1 MAKDLF
7 YSLDLNLLR
16 TFLVL
21 SQELNMRKASQR
33 LFVSQ
38 PAISQALQK
47 LRNHFDDELF
57 MKVPTGLEAT
67 PFAEELAVAITPHLD
82 GLASALNHSNHFDPL
97 EIDYPIRI
105 AVSPV
110 VLTCL
115 SGALYQRIR
124 QQAPNSTL
132 ELIGWNESTLE
143 EIQKGQTLVGIGYD
157 IDAVNNISRAKLVEL
172 TGQIIVRKDHPITKD
187 TVCAE
192 DMVGYDIAS
201 VMTPGW
207 NDNFSLAQQI
217 MHRAGYEAKV
227 GFRSEFVLAAV
238 DIIQHTDMY
247 MPHSNLF
254 PIKHYPQLKALNAL
268 VNGNTVQYPVLAYYH
283 TKHRQSP
290 MIHWL
295 NDLIETVLLEQIN

>member
-82 GLASALNHSNHFDPL
+82 GLAEALNHKNHFDPAA
-97 EIDYPIRI
+97 IDYPIRI
-105 AVSPV
+105 AVSPI

-115 SGALYQRIR
+115 SGTLYKRIK

-157 IDAVNNISRAKLVEL
+157 IDTVNNISRAKLVEL
-172 TGQIIVRKDHPITKD
+172 TGQVIVRKDHPLTKD
-187 TVCAE
+187 TVSAE

-207 NDNFSLAQQI
+207 NDDFSLAQQI

-254 PIKHYPQLKALNAL
+254 PIQHYPQLKALNAL
-268 VNGNTVQYPVLAYYH
+268 VNGNSIQYPILTYFH
-283 TKHRQSP
+283 SKHRQSP
-290 MIHWL
+290 MTHWL
-295 NDLIETVLLEQIN
+295 NDLIKTVLIEQIS

>member
-82 GLASALNHSNHFDPL
+82 GLAEALNHKNHFDPAA
-97 EIDYPIRI
+97 IDYPIRI
-105 AVSPV
+105 AVSPI

-115 SGALYQRIR
+115 SGTLYKRIK

-132 ELIGWNESTLE
+132 ELTGWNESTLA

-157 IDAVNNISRAKLVEL
+157 MEAINNVSRAKLIDL
-172 TGQIIVRKDHPITKD
+172 TGQIIVRKDHPLTKD
-187 TVCAE
+187 TVSAE

-201 VMTPGW
+201 VITPGW
-207 NDNFSLAQQI
+207 NDDFSLAQQI

-254 PIKHYPQLKALNAL
+254 PIKSYPQLKALNAL
-268 VNGNTVQYPVLAYYH
+268 VNGNTVQYPVLAYFH
-283 TKHRQSP
+283 AKHRQSP
-290 MIHWL
+290 LVLWL
-295 NDLIETVLLEQIN
+295 NQLIKSVLKQQIA